1 MSINKTY
8 AVFGLGRYG
17 LAVAKELCSNG
28 AEVIAVDRNEYIV
41 ENLVGELPVCKCA
54 DVTDPAVLEQ
64 LGISNV
70 DTVIISMAGGLEAS
84 VMAVM
89 LCKDAGVKEI
99 IVKCGSEMHSR
110 IFKSMGADR
119 VIFPENESGKRL
131 AKDLLSSG
139 FIDVATLS
147 DDISIVEMSAQKKW
161 LGKTLR
167 ELDIRKNYG
176 LNVIALINDG
186 KTELVTD
193 PDTVLDDDTK
203 LIVIASKN
211 DIEKIK

>member
-28 AEVIAVDRNEYIV
+28 AEVIAVDMNEKIV
-41 ENLVGELPVCKCA
+41 DDLVGELPVCKCA
-54 DVTDPAVLEQ
+54 DVTDPIVLEQ

-70 DTVIISMAGGLEAS
+70 DTVIIAMAGGLEAS
-84 VMAVM
+84 VMSAM
-89 LCKDAGVKEI
+89 LCKDAGVKQI
-99 IVKCGSEMHSR
+99 IVKCGSDMHRR
-110 IFKSMGADR
+110 IFESVGADR

-147 DDISIVEMSAQKKW
+147 DNISIVEISVQKKW

-167 ELDIRKNYG
+167 ELDIRKNYK
-176 LNVIALINDG
+176 LNVIAIIRNG
-186 KTELVTD
+186 NTELVTS
-193 PDTVLDDDTK
+193 PDVVLDQETK
-203 LIVIASKN
+203 LIVIADKA
-211 DIEKIK
+211 DIEKLR